1 MDIDFFNSVYED
13 KKKVEF
19 LYVKQDDFGQ
29 LYASLKA
36 LSKEVNTYYAHED
49 GLIELL
55 ITIRKGVNKF
65 FTSIENY
72 QYVIDKNLTSLIQNL
87 SEIKS
92 KYAELFQVYCSPIVK
107 SLIAIKNQYHDTN
120 FLMEELKDHLNIA
133 KSQCIVV
140 RYESAIDAIKG
151 VPIIKAS
158 KYLRLGEV
166 YDEAFFVG
174 SPDFFDS
181 RFSQLFLA
189 KQTYFVTYDFF
200 QNKIRRNKRF
210 EQLKKSDQ
218 IDTLFQKV
226 SISRGY
232 KGEVASVDFGEIQQE
247 VLSTDEIVLRHEKNA
262 KAVKDYEKVDAKLV
276 ILNNKYYTFI
286 PLKSNVR
293 TIDKDRLAIINQK
306 ISNLNVGDWILFRNN
321 SNSDLVI
328 DVATRL
334 LGDEHK
340 KYRYQQN
347 RWKKRLKNII
357 DKNHIDKVIR
367 VLQKKGVKNANLI
380 NIGNWLSPTN
390 IKLREDFKIFLAAM
404 KFNEEAI
411 KEIVEA
417 TDVLYSA
424 HSSAGK
430 QITNELVKELTQEKI
445 EEIIEQ
451 GYATFTSP
459 LVPGTSFNIETI
471 KEIVDGTVKVS
482 RADTM
487 TIWRD

>member
-1 MDIDFFNSVYED
+1 MDIDFFNAIYSD
-13 KKKVEF
+13 KKKVDF
-19 LYVKQDDFGQ
+19 LHIKQDDFAH

-55 ITIRKGVNKF
+55 IAIRKGVNKF
-65 FTSIENY
+65 FTSIEDY
-72 QYVIDKNLTSLIQNL
+72 QYVISNNLASLIQNL

-92 KYAELFQVYCSPIVK
+92 KYEELFQVYCSPIVK
-107 SLIAIKNQYHDTN
+107 SLISIKDTYHDTN
-120 FLMEELKDHLNIA
+120 FLIKEVVNHLNVA
-133 KSQCIVV
+133 KNQCIVV
-140 RYESAIDAIKG
+140 RYESSIDSIEG

-158 KYLRLGEV
+158 KYLRLGEF
-166 YDEAFFVG
+166 YDEVFFIG

-200 QNKIRRNKRF
+200 QNKIRSSKRF
-210 EQLKKSDQ
+210 EQLKKSEQ

-232 KGEVASVDFGEIQQE
+232 QGEIASVDFGEIQQE
-247 VLSTDEIVLRHEKNA
+247 VLSTEEIVLRHEKNA
-262 KAVKDYEKVDAKLV
+262 NAVKDSEKVDAKLV

-286 PLKSNVR
+286 PLETNVR
-293 TIDKDRLAIINQK
+293 TIEKDKLAITNQK
-306 ISNLNVGDWILFRNN
+306 ISNLNIGDWILFRNN

-328 DVATRL
+328 DVANRL
-334 LGDEHK
+334 LGDEHQ
-340 KYRYQQN
+340 KYRRQQN
-347 RWKKRLKNII
+347 RWKKRLKSVI
-357 DKNHIDKVIR
+357 DNNDMGKVIR
-367 VLQKKGVKNANLI
+367 ILQKKGVKNAKLI
-380 NIGNWLSPTN
+380 NIENWLGPNN
-390 IKLREDFKIFLAAM
+390 IRLQKDFNIFLAAL
-404 KFNEEAI
+404 KFDEEAI

-417 TDVLYSA
+417 MGVL
-424 HSSAGK
+424 HSTHLSAGK
-430 QITNELVKELTQEKI
+430 QITSELVKELTEEKI

-459 LVPGTSFNIETI
+459 LVPGASFNIEAI
-471 KEIVDGTVKVS
+471 KEIVDSTVKVS